1 MEFLLIN
8 HPLDCPICDQGGE
21 CQLQDLAVG
30 YGGSASRYVEPKRVV
45 TAKPMGPLISA
56 EEMTRCIHCTRC
68 VRFGQEIAGVMELG
82 MIGRGEHAEIVSFVG
97 QAVDSELSGNMI
109 DICPVGA
116 LTSKPFRYTAR
127 TWELGRRR
135 SISPHDGLG
144 SNLVVQ
150 VQNDRVMRVVPREN
164 EELNECWLSD
174 KDRFSYDGLNSDDRL
189 VEPMLKR
196 GGEWRVVDW
205 ERALQS
211 VVDGLKRVRSA
222 QGASAIGA
230 LVSPHATFE
239 ELFLAQKLV
248 RGLGAEHVDF
258 RLRQCDFSTDGRL
271 KGVPW
276 LGMKVAEVG
285 KLDRV
290 LVVGSF
296 LRKDHPL
303 LANRIRQAAK
313 RGLQANVIHVA
324 GDDLAIPLTNRL
336 VVRPGEV
343 ASALAQVAKAA
354 AEERGA
360 AVPGSLAALAVSEP
374 ARAIAKSLA
383 SGRNPGVFLGNSA
396 QQHPRAGQL
405 HVLAQTIAGTL
416 GARFGFLGE
425 AANSVGGYLAG
436 CVPGAGGLNAA
447 AMLAAPRKAYLLVG
461 VEPELDTA
469 NPHQALRAMAA
480 AELVVA
486 LAAYRGAAPDYA
498 HVLLPIAPFTE
509 TSGSFVNTE
518 GRMQSFNAAVKPRG
532 NARPAWKVLRVL
544 GNLLGLPGFDYD
556 RSEAVRDEACRADAV
571 AGRLSNAVEGVAIE
585 PVAAPSARGLERVA
599 DVPIYFADPVVRRA
613 RSLQETNDAAPPKA
627 LANPA
632 LIAKLGLA
640 AGSLVRLTQEG
651 GEAVLELVPDE
662 RLPEGVLRVAAAHP
676 STADLGAM
684 FGEIVLERA

>member
-1 MEFLLIN
+1 
-8 HPLDCPICDQGGE
+8 
-21 CQLQDLAVG
+21 
-30 YGGSASRYVEPKRVV
+30 
-45 TAKPMGPLISA
+45 
-56 EEMTRCIHCTRC
+56 
-68 VRFGQEIAGVMELG
+68 
-82 MIGRGEHAEIVSFVG
+82 
-97 QAVDSELSGNMI
+97 
-109 DICPVGA
+109 
-116 LTSKPFRYTAR
+116 
-127 TWELGRRR
+127 
-135 SISPHDGLG
+135 
-144 SNLVVQ
+144 
-150 VQNDRVMRVVPREN
+150 
-164 EELNECWLSD
+164 
-174 KDRFSYDGLNSDDRL
+174 
-189 VEPMLKR
+189 
-196 GGEWRVVDW
+196 
-205 ERALQS
+205 
-211 VVDGLKRVRSA
+211 
-222 QGASAIGA
+222 
-230 LVSPHATFE
+230 VSPHSTLE
-239 ELFLAQKLV
+239 EMFLAQQLV

-285 KLDRV
+285 ELDRV

-303 LANRIRQAAK
+303 LANRIRQGAK
-313 RGLQANVIHVA
+313 RGLQVNVIHVA
-324 GDDLAIPLTNRL
+324 GDDLAIRLTNRL
-336 VVRPGEV
+336 VVRPGELP
-343 ASALAQVAKAA
+343 SALAQVAKAA

-360 AVPGSLAALAVSEP
+360 AVPGPLAALAVSEP

-383 SGRNPGVFLGNSA
+383 SGRNAAVFLGNSA

-405 HVLAQTIAGTL
+405 HVLAQTLAGTL

-425 AANSVGGYLAG
+425 AANSVGGYIAG

-509 TSGSFVNTE
+509 TSGSFVNTA

-544 GNLLGLPGFDYD
+544 GNLLGLPGFDHD

-571 AGRLSNAVEGVAIE
+571 AGRLSNAVEDVVIE
-585 PVAAPSARGLERVA
+585 PVAPSGRGLERVA

-613 RSLQETNDAAPPKA
+613 RSLQETNDGAPPKA
-627 LANPA
+627 LAHSA

-651 GEAVLELVPDE
+651 GEAVLELVPDD